1 MFVLREYNIINIIYS
16 VTNVGIVMVNLINFA
31 TEHES
36 ILKRLVLKNRSGSN
50 ARSGSSF
57 NFRCLDC
64 YSILSEMNF
73 KSTV

>member
-16 VTNVGIVMVNLINFA
+16 ITNVGIVMVNMINFS

-36 ILKRLVLKNRSGSN
+36 ILKRLKNRSGSN